1 MEGIHF
7 LLGSFPG
14 SGWALGPARPWAL
27 PHNETACG
35 PGCAGTRASSATLGL
50 ALRPEGLQLVS
61 QQAWVWWFSQTAR
74 AFTVPE
80 VGRQKAC
87 LGEGSWLISVLSIS
101 GPACSSPHSRTVS
114 KHRPVRPPW
123 GPAKETGYRLQACER
138 LLSGGDTDAHGGLSG
153 PPSGRWHYRSWLGGI
168 KVHLQVSIPPILRR
182 PGRGRDPA
190 CPAGAERLVPV
201 TPI

>member
-27 PHNETACG
+27 PDNEAACG
-35 PGCAGTRASSATLGL
+35 PGCAGTRASSGPWGSPSV
-50 ALRPEGLQLVS
+50 LRASGSFPP
-61 QQAWVWWFSQTAR
+61 QAWVWWFSQTMR

-80 VGRQKAC
+80 AGCQKAC
-87 LGEGSWLISVLSIS
+87 LGEGFWLISVLPVS
-101 GPACSSPHSRTVS
+101 GPACSSPHSHTVS
-114 KHRPVRPPW
+114 KHRPVRPSW
-123 GPAKETGYRLQACER
+123 GPAQETGHRLQACEG
-138 LLSGGDTDAHGGLSG
+138 LLSGGDTGAHGGLSS
-153 PPSGRWHYRSWLGGI
+153 PPNGRWHYRSWLGGI
-168 KVHLQVSIPPILRR
+168 RVHLQASTPPVLRR
-182 PGRGRDPA
+182 PGRGRDPE